1 MDSLQ
6 HLLASYG
13 SRLAP
18 VPAEIDGRPVVA
30 HVGADVP
37 PEVVTAAGFVPFRL
51 AGRADDARSAEPYC
65 GPGID
70 RVAVSQLARLLDGD
84 AAPAAGLVLS
94 ADCEGS
100 VRLFLYLRE
109 LQRLEPRASMP
120 RFTFFDLVHLTQ
132 RTSAV
137 YNRGRLD
144 VLIDEIAQWAG
155 RPVDDDDLRAA
166 VAAHDRVRS
175 MIREVGRVLR
185 AGPGGPRLTGAEALA
200 VIGSSFLLPPERWCA
215 LAGELLASAADL
227 PVHPGTRVFLTGCSH
242 DHPRV
247 YELLESLGAVVV
259 GEDHDWGALAGESPV
274 GPAADLRGAIVR
286 ARSQGAPAAAG
297 SAAAVRAAQTA
308 RMAVA
313 CGAEVVIAWARPYD
327 DAPPWDVP
335 VQRERLREVGLPLLA
350 VPAQPYG
357 EERSDDVVALLG
369 SALRNPSSAEGVVLR

>member
-1 MDSLQ
+1 MESLQ
-6 HLLASYG
+6 HLLASYA

-18 VPAEIDGRPVVA
+18 LPAEIDGRPVVA

-37 PEVVTAAGFVPFRL
+37 PEVLTAAGFVPFRL
-51 AGRADDARSAEPYC
+51 AGNADGSGSAEPYC

-84 AAPAAGLVLS
+84 AARAAGLVLS

-109 LQRLEPRASMP
+109 LQRLEPRPTVP
-120 RFTFFDLVHLTQ
+120 RFTFLDLVHLPQ

-137 YNRGRLD
+137 YNRGRVD
-144 VLIDEIAQWAG
+144 VLIDEIGQWAG
-155 RPVDDDDLRAA
+155 RSIGDDDLRAA
-166 VAAHDRVRS
+166 AATHDRVRAL
-175 MIREVGRVLR
+175 IRDVGRTLR
-185 AGPGGPRLTGAEALA
+185 ADPAGPRLTGAEALA
-200 VIGSSFLLPPERWCA
+200 VIGAAFVLPPERWSA
-215 LAGELLASAADL
+215 LAAELLASAADL
-227 PVHPGTRVFLTGCSH
+227 PVHTGTRVFLTGCSH
-242 DHPRV
+242 DNPRV

-274 GPAADLRGAIVR
+274 GPAHDLRSGLVR
-286 ARSQGAPAAAG
+286 ARTHAAPGAAG
-297 SAAAVRAAQTA
+297 SGAATRAAQTA

-313 CGAEVVIAWARPYD
+313 CGAELVVAWSRPYD

-335 VQRERLREVGLPLLA
+335 VQREHLRSVGLPLVA

-357 EERSDDVVALLG
+357 SESGDDVAALLEHV
-369 SALRNPSSAEGVVLR
+369 LRDPSLAEGGVVR